1 MGGPLCLMA
10 GARLC
15 KTRQLKGGKK
25 MKAKETAV
33 VLIEFQNDFCK
44 DGGKLH
50 GGVQG
55 ELARQKTI
63 PNAVRLAAEA
73 RKKGATVIHSPF
85 VFNEKYFEDHQ
96 MQGIVKAVADGDAL
110 RGGTWGA
117 EIIDELK
124 PQEGDKVVDGKCTL
138 CGFNNTNLEALL
150 KKGGIK
156 NVVIGGF
163 LTNFCVES
171 TARSAYDKGY
181 RVTIVK
187 DATAANSEEE
197 QNHSEQ
203 KIFPLLGQTLTVEQF
218 INQLED

>member
-1 MGGPLCLMA
+1 
-10 GARLC
+10 
-15 KTRQLKGGKK
+15 

-44 DGGKLH
+44 EGGKLH
-50 GGVQG
+50 GGVQS
-55 ELARQKTI
+55 ELSRQNTI
-63 PNAVRLAAEA
+63 PNAVKLAEEA
-73 RKKGATVIHSPF
+73 RKKGALIIHSPF
-85 VFNEKYFEDHQ
+85 VFNEEYFEDHQ

-110 RGGTWGA
+110 REGTWGA

-124 PQEGDKVVDGKCTL
+124 PDEGDEIVGGKCTL
-138 CGFNNTNLEALL
+138 CGFNNTNLDELL
-150 KKGGIK
+150 KQGNIK

-171 TARSAYDKGY
+171 TSRTAYDRGY
-181 RVTIVK
+181 GVTVIK

-203 KIFPLLGQTLTVEQF
+203 KIFPLLGQTLSVEQF
-218 INQLED
+218 ISQLEE